1 MVCKLRK
8 DFANLNFFTISV
20 SDLLV
25 SYNANKFGLSAFS
38 TTKDDEDL

>member
-1 MVCKLRK
+1 MQIKERLCKLK
-8 DFANLNFFTISV
+8 NFFTISV

-38 TTKDDEDL
+38 TTQDDEDL